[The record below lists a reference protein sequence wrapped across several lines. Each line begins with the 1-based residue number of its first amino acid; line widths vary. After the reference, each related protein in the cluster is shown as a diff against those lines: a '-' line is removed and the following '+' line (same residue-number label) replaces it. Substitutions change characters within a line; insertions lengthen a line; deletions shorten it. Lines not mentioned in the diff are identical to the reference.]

1 MPYINA
7 DDILAARQI
16 DLLSY
21 LQTYEPGELV
31 HLQGNTY
38 CTREHDSLKIS
49 NGKWHWFS
57 RGIGG
62 RTALDYLV
70 KVKEMSFPDAVR
82 LLTGAPIQT
91 YVPPK
96 EYSAPK
102 ERKLLLPEVDT
113 DCEEV
118 RKYLQGRGIH
128 PTIID
133 YCIENKLLFQT
144 ANYKNALFVGYDNAG
159 KPRYGALRSTF
170 SAYKSE
176 ATGSDKRYS
185 FSIAANSATDVR
197 FDSRH
202 VRLKKG
208 ETEKSSGGYEY
219 RWTTP
224 DGKRHSVYAPT
235 LEKLREL
242 EEQIAV
248 DKRDGIKADIRSL
261 TVNDCFKLWREL
273 KRGIKDSTFKNY
285 IYMYEMF
292 VMPTFGKKRV
302 VQVQKSDVKR
312 FYNSLVDNK
321 VLSISTVD
329 NIHNVL
335 HQVFQVAVDD
345 NYIRQNP
352 TDRMLK
358 ELRVAHGHEV
368 EKRKALTLSQ
378 QELLF
383 KFLLETPRY
392 RHWYPVFY
400 IMANTGMRVGEITGL
415 RWRDVDMENGVISVN
430 HTLVYYN
437 HQDEIGTYYSIN
449 TPKTEAGVREIPMVA
464 GVKEAFEMEREYQA
478 ELGIESISRVDGYD
492 DFIFVNKEG
501 RIQHQ
506 GTLNKALKRI
516 MRDCNDQVLL
526 KHDLD
531 TDPVLLPNFSCH
543 VLRHTFATRLCESGI
558 NIKVIQSVLG
568 HVDISTTMDIYV
580 DVMSETKK
588 KELASFD
595 GYMASVRA

>member
-1 MPYINA
+1 M
-7 DDILAARQI
+7 ARR
-16 DLLSY
+16 
-21 LQTYEPGELV
+21 E
-31 HLQGNTY
+31 
-38 CTREHDSLKIS
+38 TR
-49 NGKWHWFS
+49 N
-57 RGIGG
+57 
-62 RTALDYLV
+62 
-70 KVKEMSFPDAVR
+70 
-82 LLTGAPIQT
+82 
-91 YVPPK
+91 
-96 EYSAPK
+96 
-102 ERKLLLPEVDT
+102 
-113 DCEEV
+113 
-118 RKYLQGRGIH
+118 
-128 PTIID
+128 
-133 YCIENKLLFQT
+133 
-144 ANYKNALFVGYDNAG
+144 
-159 KPRYGALRSTF
+159 
-170 SAYKSE
+170 
-176 ATGSDKRYS
+176 
-185 FSIAANSATDVR
+185 VR

-235 LEKLREL
+235 LEKLREI

-464 GVKEAFEMEREYQA
+464 GVKEAFKMEREYQA

-516 MRDCNDQVLL
+516 MCKL
-526 KHDLD
+526 
-531 TDPVLLPNFSCH
+531 
-543 VLRHTFATRLCESGI
+543 
-558 NIKVIQSVLG
+558 
-568 HVDISTTMDIYV
+568 
-580 DVMSETKK
+580 
-588 KELASFD
+588 
-595 GYMASVRA
+595 